1 MRPCLYRTKDF
12 LILNGIK
19 FIQEIQISIKAR
31 LDFSNSFIVSHNG
44 LCPFTE
50 RFCGEVRIFH
60 GCHMIKLHSNVFI
73 CKPPFSCRRD
83 NVLDSVMPCK
93 LLEYYQT
100 RRVYSGQF
108 NRCQRL
114 AVVQPSEKL
123 PDFLLCHILIVVNCK
138 GILIDTILN
147 PFRQLA
153 KRHAANVLHF
163 SVIVINGRRIG
174 NKGKFIIQKFTDSIT
189 PLLTIQTVINLV
201 FITCK
206 VHSGDRIAIYHAVN
220 QKGLLFHVPHKATLH
235 RIVEVHVSTLHLIS
249 KSLCCPLYIK
259 SIHDIILLLFVII

>member
-1 MRPCLYRTKDF
+1 
-12 LILNGIK
+12 
-19 FIQEIQISIKAR
+19 
-31 LDFSNSFIVSHNG
+31 
-44 LCPFTE
+44 
-50 RFCGEVRIFH
+50 
-60 GCHMIKLHSNVFI
+60 MIKLHSNVFI
-73 CKPPFSCRRD
+73 CKPPFSCRCD
-83 NVLDSVMPCK
+83 NILDSVMPCK

-100 RRVYSGQF
+100 RCIYSGQF